1 MPDRPT
7 ADPMQA
13 MMKAVR
19 EVNESRVCESPDVV
33 CAMGS
38 PFRGNKMCIRDR
50 YFLAPSADKA

>member
-19 EVNESRVCESPDVV
+19 EVNESRVCESPDAV

-38 PFRGNKMCIRDR
+38 PFRGNKKAA
-50 YFLAPSADKA
+50 LKADVEFGGA

>member
-19 EVNESRVCESPDVV
+19 EVNESRVCESPDAV

-38 PFRGNKMCIRDR
+38 PFRGNK
-50 YFLAPSADKA
+50 KAARKAAVKFGGA